1 MKANRLNQHAC
12 QESPQLTRINQPR
25 RRVVLSLCLLGCLAL
40 VGFSTASGQQQRRRA
55 GRSRTTTAT
64 TAASGAPQTPASQ
77 TQPVSQQDFDKL
89 VAEANAAREGDR
101 VDEAIGLY
109 RKAIGAQPQWA
120 EGWWY
125 LATLYYDRNNYT
137 EAARA
142 FAEAARLQPKAGAV
156 WAMLGLCEF
165 QLERY
170 DDALTH
176 IQQGRSLGIGDN
188 VELTRVMRYHEGIL
202 STYKGEFERAQQ
214 TLGTL
219 SFEGLK
225 SEDLIIGLG
234 LSVLRMAMLPKQVD
248 INYRDRAAVRRAG
261 MAEHFSAQK
270 NVADATREYE
280 LLAKDYPTFP
290 NAQYAYGRFLL
301 GNRDDEGAIAAF
313 ERELKNSPKHALAR
327 IQIAYVKLRNKEA
340 AAGLPLAEEAVKLYP
355 RLPLGHYILGR
366 LLFDVGQNARAIEEL
381 ELAGRMVPTEPK
393 IYFALTRAYSKA
405 NRKADADRARET
417 FTRLNQQA
425 EAAAGRGETS
435 GSALPEDNAG
445 SEQPAQPK

>member
-1 MKANRLNQHAC
+1 M
-12 QESPQLTRINQPR
+12 
-25 RRVVLSLCLLGCLAL
+25 CLLGCFVL
-40 VGFSTASGQQQRRRA
+40 VGFSNASAQQQRRRT
-55 GRSRTTTAT
+55 GRTGAKTNAT
-64 TAASGAPQTPASQ
+64 TPTAAAPQTPEAK
-77 TQPVSQQDFDKL
+77 TQPISQQDFEQL

-101 VDEAIGLY
+101 VEEAIGLY
-109 RKAIGAQPQWA
+109 RKAVGAQPQWA

-142 FAEAARLQPKAGAV
+142 FAEATKLQPKAGAV

-234 LSVLRMAMLPKQVD
+234 LSVLRMTMLPKQVD

-280 LLAKDYPTFP
+280 LLAFFLRHPRQVLTRDQILSNVWSNPEVDS
-290 NAQYAYGRFLL
+290 NAI
-301 GNRDDEGAIAAF
+301 EVHI
-313 ERELKNSPKHALAR
+313 
-327 IQIAYVKLRNKEA
+327 
-340 AAGLPLAEEAVKLYP
+340 
-355 RLPLGHYILGR
+355 GR
-366 LLFDVGQNARAIEEL
+366 LRDKLESGGESRVIQTIRGAGYAMREE
-381 ELAGRMVPTEPK
+381 
-393 IYFALTRAYSKA
+393 
-405 NRKADADRARET
+405 
-417 FTRLNQQA
+417 
-425 EAAAGRGETS
+425 
-435 GSALPEDNAG
+435 
-445 SEQPAQPK
+445 